1 MKQSF
6 TKKNFIKKSVIL
18 LVVFSFY
25 STIDTKLI
33 PLSSVIDY
41 VQSLFKASVIAKF
54 EGLLLEKARF
64 LENGEILVD
73 DQYAQK
79 LIDTYLKNSANLLS
93 KSVYAKAS
101 VYANATPDKTP
112 DRPGDRMTSVV
123 QFQVNRQRANSCGY
137 HTIYNL
143 KAIQDLLENGEI
155 LNEKN
160 VKLISKM
167 YFDGFL
173 QETGQQESD
182 IEEMAFDEDIMK
194 FGSFS
199 GLKNYFLIHY
209 FSPYSELVKKNIVSA
224 GFSVIQKNNNVQYVL
239 GQENKALFDVKN
251 SLKNNKFTFFV
262 LRMGAHFVALSA
274 IKENNNRYKIIYMNS
289 TNSSLYNSEETLNFV
304 EWLKNLIL

>member
-1 MKQSF
+1 M
-6 TKKNFIKKSVIL
+6 TKNIIKKSLIL
-18 LVVFSFY
+18 FICFNFFQ
-25 STIDTKLI
+25 TINTKLI

-41 VQSLFKASVIAKF
+41 TQSLFKASVVAQLETVLLTHAESQYAK
-54 EGLLLEKARF
+54 
-64 LENGEILVD
+64 NGEILVNE
-73 DQYAQK
+73 QYAQK
-79 LIDTYLKNSANLLS
+79 LIDVYLKNPANLLP
-93 KSVYAKAS
+93 KPVQIFKQAPQKK
-101 VYANATPDKTP
+101 DI
-112 DRPGDRMTSVV
+112 SVV

-143 KAIQDLLENGEI
+143 KAIQDLLENGEF

-160 VKLISKM
+160 VKIISKM

-173 QETGQQESD
+173 QETRQRESD
-182 IEEMAFDEDIMK
+182 IEEMAVDEDIMR

-209 FSPYSELVKKNIVSA
+209 FSPYSKEARQGLAHV
-224 GFSVIQKNNNVQYVL
+224 GFTIMQKNNNPQYSFD
-239 GQENKALFDVKN
+239 QDRAIPDVKN

-262 LRMGAHFVALSA
+262 LRMGAHFVALAA
-274 IKENNNRYKIIYMNS
+274 IKESNNRHRIIYMNS